1 MEHLGRVLFVI
12 GIIASAAAGLGLD
25 WHWLPWTL
33 VLLGAIV
40 GVINITATET
50 RTFLIAGIAL
60 TLSATAFRDIP
71 AIGGVVTQV
80 VSNILLFVSGALFI
94 VAMKALFDTG
104 KD

>member
-40 GVINITATET
+40 GIINITATET

-71 AIGGVVTQV
+71 AIGDVVTQV

>member
-12 GIIASAAAGLGLD
+12 GIIAAAAAGLGLD
-25 WHWLPWTL
+25 WHWIPWTL
-33 VLLGAIV
+33 VILGAIV

-80 VSNILLFVSGALFI
+80 VSNILLFVSGALFV